1 MIDSD
6 TIEPNIREAGFE
18 DRKAECRTIE
28 GLCDKICGS
37 RIGSLCAC
45 WIRSGVMSEVM
56 GALSS
61 ALGDQRRTA
70 LAV

>member
-6 TIEPNIREAGFE
+6 TIEPDIRKSGFE
-18 DRKAECRTIE
+18 DRKAERRTIE

-37 RIGSLCAC
+37 HIGSLRAC
-45 WIRSGVMSEVM
+45 WIRSGVMSKVM

-70 LAV
+70 LAI